1 MQALLTLTNFIN
13 KTLGIWAIVIV
24 LLAFQYPTQIRTL
37 APFSNYLL
45 GFAMFCIGMNLRFH
59 DFGNLIKHPKTLF
72 IVIISQYIIMPLIA
86 FGLSKAFTLPSNF
99 EIGIILLGCSH
110 SAFSSILMTY
120 LGKGNTT
127 LSVASTAI
135 SSLLAPFLIP
145 IIFYILGG
153 QWLNVVVGSMLF
165 TVLKWVLAPIFLG
178 LVVSAMLKK
187 QIRPITKILPLIVA
201 ISMLVIF
208 AILSAARK
216 DKLLEFGS
224 LILSLVVLLNCL
236 GYAIGFFTARFF
248 KLSIA
253 DSKAIA
259 FQLGM
264 KDAAPGIVLSI
275 YNFKSIATATPSFLF
290 NFWQNFSALYLAD
303 IFVNKKYKK

>member
-24 LLAFQYPTQIRTL
+24 LLAFQYPTQIIML
-37 APFSNYLL
+37 APFSNYLF
-45 GFAMFCIGMNLRFH
+45 GFAMFCIGMSLRFH
-59 DFGNLIKHPKTLF
+59 DFGNLLKHPKILF
-72 IVIISQYIIMPLIA
+72 IVVFSQYIIMPLIA

-153 QWLNVVVGSMLF
+153 QWLNVEVESMLF
-165 TVLKWVLAPIFLG
+165 TVLNWVLAPIFLG

-201 ISMLVIF
+201 IPMLVHF
-208 AILSAARK
+208 AILSAVRK
-216 DKLLEFGS
+216 DDLLEFGS
-224 LILSLVVLLNCL
+224 LILSLVLLNCL

-275 YNFKSIATATPSFLF
+275 DNFKSIATAIPSLLF
-290 NFWQNFSALYLAD
+290 DVWQSFSALYLAD
-303 IFVNKKYKK
+303 IFVNKKDKK